1 MGELEDIKT
10 SIGVDTPFGGKEVG
24 LDTGKIIP
32 GYKVIRKY
40 YEENNKDAEYIFGVG
55 KEEFYK

>member
-1 MGELEDIKT
+1 MDMGELENIKT

-32 GYKVIRKY
+32 GYKIVNSI
-40 YEENNKDAEYIFGVG
+40 NNSNAQRM
-55 KEEFYK
+55 